1 MIKNIDI
8 NLLKKIFLIRLI
20 LSMEKI
26 KKQTFTLTY
35 GNCAENHRS
44 MEIIGS
50 RLDEGLS
57 KADLDQAKLYFKNL
71 GATCELIHLNTQIK
85 DLVPKEE
92 YEKIKDAYLLVV
104 RNGTEYILGTGKTNE
119 LYMEQEAL
127 KKDTKAFMYGRVVN
141 KKARHNLCF
150 SDFDQEAD
158 FENKKGTVVNFNR
171 VQLTKKIRET
181 IPKIITN
188 QIVNK
193 LQCEGN
199 YYYDVKTTYI
209 GFHGD
214 TEREIV
220 IAVRLGCDFPLYYQ
234 WFNKGKK
241 VGPLF
246 ETILSHGDI
255 YFMSD
260 KAVGHD
266 WKRPSIYSLRHAA
279 GLKSYVGLDTSLDTS
294 NEPVKKDTKDELK
307 KEVIVKSSK
316 KEVIVNVSKKETNK
330 DKTLEPK
337 KKKSAKKVKEIEV

>member
-1 MIKNIDI
+1 MD
-8 NLLKKIFLIRLI
+8 
-20 LSMEKI
+20 KI

-50 RLDEGLS
+50 RLEEGLS
-57 KADLDQAKLYFKNL
+57 KADLNQAKQYFENL
-71 GATCELIHLNTQIK
+71 GATCELVHLNSPIK
-85 DLVPKEE
+85 NLIPKEN
-92 YEKIKDAYLLVV
+92 YEKITDAYLLIV
-104 RNGTEYILGTGKTNE
+104 RKGVEYILGSGKTNE
-119 LYMEQEAL
+119 LYMEQEVL

-150 SDFDQEAD
+150 SDFDQEPD
-158 FENKKGTVVNFNR
+158 YENKKGTVINFNR
-171 VQLTKKIRET
+171 VPLTKKIRET

-188 QIVNK
+188 SIVNK

-199 YYYDVKTTYI
+199 YYYDVNTTYI

-220 IAVRLGCDFPLYYQ
+220 IAVRLGGDFPLYYQ
-234 WFNKGKK
+234 WFHQGEK

-266 WKRPSIYSLRHAA
+266 WKRSSIYSLRHAA
-279 GLKSYVGLDTSLDTS
+279 GPKSCVGLDTG
-294 NEPVKKDTKDELK
+294 NEQVKKETKDETKIK
-307 KEVIVKSSK
+307 KDETKIEVK
-316 KEVIVNVSKKETNK
+316 KK
-330 DKTLEPK
+330 DNAKQPQSTQPK
-337 KKKSAKKVKEIEV
+337 KKKLTKKVKEIDV